1 MYTISSAAHN
11 AEMLKAIDKIK
22 KSKVV
27 PYIVDVL
34 LYGSCARDEQTEDSD
49 VDIAMILSDEI
60 STIKNYTSMLA
71 DLRGAVMS
79 TGYMNPD
86 VDLHFVFQSEL
97 DDEESTFIFC
107 LKMDGKT
114 IWQ

>member
-22 KSKVV
+22 KSKLA

-60 STIKNYTSMLA
+60 STVSNYSLMLVE
-71 DLRGAVMS
+71 LRGEVMS

-86 VDLHFVFQSEL
+86 VDLHFLLQSEL
-97 DDEESTFIFC
+97 DDNKSTFIFC